1 MATVRTALASATW
14 SNLGAAPAFVQA
26 VEGNVYFVIESSEPT
41 TRRTD
46 CHYLS
51 ANGPLSTAD
60 IGLTGNVY
68 ARAGGPEGAP
78 AAVIVSR

>member
-1 MATVRTALASATW
+1 MATARTDLTFAAW
-14 SNLGAAPAFVQA
+14 SDLGAAPAFVQA
-26 VEGNVYFVIESSEPT
+26 IEGNVYFVVESTAPT

-46 CHYLS
+46 CHFLS
-51 ANGPLSTAD
+51 ANGPFSTAD

-68 ARAGGPEGAP
+68 ARAASPAGAA